1 MSEINW
7 HEEKSWKIK
16 DKSPIEVFVEK
27 NWTGKYYNV
36 ISPIMVMSYSL
47 WESLDLHGKVDI
59 SSYDYEN
66 GRGTFTSYTLDNI
79 KEWGEKNKDTIIVN
93 YSKVK

>member
-16 DKSPIEVFVEK
+16 DKFPIEVFVEK

-47 WESLDLHGKVDI
+47 WENLDLHGKVDI

>member
-7 HEEKSWKIK
+7 HTEKSWKIK
-16 DKSPIEVFVEK
+16 DKFPIEVFVER

-36 ISPIMVMSYSL
+36 IAPDMVMSYSV
-47 WESLDLHGKVDI
+47 WEDLDSNGKVDI
-59 SSYDYEN
+59 SSYNYEN
-66 GRGTFTSYTLDNI
+66 GKAIFSSYTLDNI
-79 KEWGEKNKDTIIVN
+79 KEWGEKNKDRIIVN